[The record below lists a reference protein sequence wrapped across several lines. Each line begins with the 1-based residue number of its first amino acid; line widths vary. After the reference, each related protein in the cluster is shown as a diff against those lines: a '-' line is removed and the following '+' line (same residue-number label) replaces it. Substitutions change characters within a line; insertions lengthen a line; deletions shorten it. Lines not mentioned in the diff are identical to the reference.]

1 MPEMRSTRICVKG
14 LPKHVDEKRVRE
26 HFSSKGVV
34 TDVKILRTGD
44 GRSRQ
49 FGFVGFRTEDEAE
62 AAMSYFNRTF
72 VDTSRISVEL
82 ALTVEDKN
90 LARPWSRY
98 SKGSA
103 AFEKNEKRNQP
114 APEPAPEPLKA
125 RAAIKLKK
133 SKHGRSDAEVEEDPM
148 LKEFLEVMQPRHKKT
163 LWGNDDAT
171 HLVMERKSVPAANG
185 SKQLSQTH
193 LKFQA
198 KGKKKGGK
206 KQQASGEDGEDTD
219 MEESD
224 SDEYEE
230 ADGADGEEDDE
241 SDSDGE
247 DESDE
252 EEVSEEDEAEKKVV
266 KDAAVSDMDYLK
278 SRATGS
284 FDDDDDAFLND
295 GKDAGDVD
303 NEDDEDEEDDEDDED
318 EDEDEDEEGEEED
331 EEEEGRGGG
340 GGGRRART
348 WSMLRSGPRPAAP
361 TQEAEEVGNT
371 GRLYIRNLP
380 YSTTE
385 DELRDAFSPHGEISE
400 VHIVKDRESGVSKGF
415 AYVLFMLPEDANTA
429 MEILDRS
436 IFQGRLMHIM
446 PAKAAPEAAPS
457 DHPTIQ
463 RPGQSQFKQER
474 EKQMK
479 ANANDKKSWNSLF
492 MRADTVAAAV
502 ADRFGVT
509 KSNLLDPE
517 AGDAAVRLA
526 LGETHII
533 AETKQA
539 LSSEGVDVALLEA
552 AASGQKEKTQRSST
566 TILVKNLPYDT
577 TEADLRPLF
586 ERHGAIGRFVLPP
599 TKTLALVE
607 FLEGS
612 DARHAFKAL
621 AFKRFGKVPLYLEW
635 APEGVLSGAAPSTN
649 PKNEA
654 SAAAVKGVAS
664 AAVEEEEE
672 ADPNATDT
680 TCTLFI
686 RNLKFTTGNDAFT
699 THLRKVAPKGFMRAM
714 VKTKTGKKGEVLSCG
729 FGFAT
734 YRTRESAQVAVKL
747 AQSSKLDGHTLTLEL
762 SQQRKQEAQAG
773 PAEEKGGKKKNKGL
787 SATKII
793 VRNLAFEATQRDL
806 HQLFS
811 PFGQIKSIRIPRKF
825 DGGHRGFAFVEFVT
839 KKEAANAF
847 DAIKSTHLYG
857 RHLVLE
863 YAKAEEGLE
872 DLRERTSQQF
882 QGQGLKRPAEAG
894 EAEGSAAQGKKGK
907 RIKGNLDDAGKA
919 FTSFMDL

>member
-82 ALTVEDKN
+82 VFAMMKLGDFQINSVLLPTV
-90 LARPWSRY
+90 
-98 SKGSA
+98 
-103 AFEKNEKRNQP
+103 
-114 APEPAPEPLKA
+114 
-125 RAAIKLKK
+125 KK

-295 GKDAGDVD
+295 GK
-303 NEDDEDEEDDEDDED
+303 
-318 EDEDEDEEGEEED
+318 
-331 EEEEGRGGG
+331 
-340 GGGRRART
+340 
-348 WSMLRSGPRPAAP
+348 
-361 TQEAEEVGNT
+361 
-371 GRLYIRNLP
+371 
-380 YSTTE
+380 
-385 DELRDAFSPHGEISE
+385 
-400 VHIVKDRESGVSKGF
+400 
-415 AYVLFMLPEDANTA
+415 
-429 MEILDRS
+429 
-436 IFQGRLMHIM
+436 GRLMHIM

-552 AASGQKEKTQRSST
+552 AAS
-566 TILVKNLPYDT
+566 
-577 TEADLRPLF
+577 
-586 ERHGAIGRFVLPP
+586 GAIGRFVLPP

-811 PFGQIKSIRIPRKF
+811 PFGQEAEEVGNTGRLYIRNLPYSTTEDELRDAFSPHGEISEVHIVKDRESGVSKVSPAQLLNLWSALGVSSPWLLCTPCTAPCREHAIAVHAARSSSGSSLLPAYQVGARDWLGVGQGFAYVLFMLPEDANTAMEILDRSIFQIKSIRIPRKF